1 MLNKNLLCYIFIF
14 IALLFLYSCDNTNAI
29 TNNNTLSFEVD
40 GIKFRL
46 KYVEHGQFTM
56 GESVEKINLTDTC
69 YSYND
74 AVIGIKP
81 LDTPEHEV
89 VLTKDYWIG
98 ETEVTQGL
106 YKAVMEDNKNGFNAT
121 PSFYSINGQGTHE
134 DDFNGIY
141 NPDEWG
147 DLAQKLSGYEALILV
162 KMDINKKGFRLPTE
176 AEWEYAAKG
185 GNKTSYK
192 TFSGSNN
199 VFEVCNYL
207 SKTTYPVASKKPNE
221 LGIYDMTGNVAELC
235 YDSGGKYSKELSID
249 PVYVSETDYKY
260 SYRYESTEYGV
271 HVLRGLVSD
280 PAYYHITSRNL
291 FSDSQSQYSE
301 RCGARIA
308 LTK

>member
-1 MLNKNLLCYIFIF
+1 SMIVFCNR
-14 IALLFLYSCDNTNAI
+14 
-29 TNNNTLSFEVD
+29 LS
-40 GIKFRL
+40 IKL
-46 KYVEHGQFTM
+46 GMDPV
-56 GESVEKINLTDTC
+56 
-69 YSYND
+69 
-74 AVIGIKP
+74 
-81 LDTPEHEV
+81 
-89 VLTKDYWIG
+89 
-98 ETEVTQGL
+98 
-106 YKAVMEDNKNGFNAT
+106 
-121 PSFYSINGQGTHE
+121 YSI
-134 DDFNGIY
+134 DGIY